1 MMINADDT
9 EINAEIRMNYLIL
22 ACHLNILL
30 SEGNMS
36 KLENAQD
43 VSV

>member
-9 EINAEIRMNYLIL
+9 EINTEIHINYLIL
-22 ACHLNILL
+22 AYHRKILL